1 VSPAGAGT
9 PVGAAHHAVSAVST
23 GAASTGTSSTR
34 TFGDRL
40 QAAFDEFGRLCVGID
55 PHSWL
60 LSEWNLPDTAAG
72 AETFGRLVVAAA
84 AGRAGIVKPQV
95 AFYERYGSAGYLAL
109 ERVLAD
115 TRDAGLLVIADVKRG
130 DLGTSVEAY
139 GQAWLN
145 PGSPLEV
152 DAITVN
158 PYMGVGSLASTI
170 ELARSNHKGLFLLG
184 ATSNPEA
191 AHLQQAVLAGG
202 ARAGRTVAASVL
214 DQVAEINAGSAGA
227 SPAGSLGAIGVV
239 LGATVSLGDFGID
252 VHAPAAAVAT
262 PVLAPGFGHQGANP
276 TDLTTLFGGYAQG
289 VIVSESRSVLSAGPD
304 HVADEITRRV
314 TEAGATRG

>member
-1 VSPAGAGT
+1 VTPAGAGI
-9 PVGAAHHAVSAVST
+9 PVGAAQPAVSAEST
-23 GAASTGTSSTR
+23 GS
-34 TFGDRL
+34 FGDRL
-40 QAAFDEFGRLCVGID
+40 QGAFDGFGRLCVGID

-60 LSEWNLPDTAAG
+60 LSDWNLPDTAAG
-72 AETFGRLVVAAA
+72 AERFGRLVVAAA

-95 AFYERYGSAGYLAL
+95 AFYERFGSAGYLAL
-109 ERVLAD
+109 ERVLTDA
-115 TRDAGLLVIADVKRG
+115 REAGLLVIADVKRG

-139 GQAWLN
+139 GQAWLT

-170 ELARSNHKGLFLLG
+170 ELAGEYRKGLFLLA

-191 AHLQQAVLAGG
+191 AHLQQALLAGG
-202 ARAGRTVAASVL
+202 AEAGRTVAASVL
-214 DQVAEINAGSAGA
+214 NQVAAINAGSLDGGQL
-227 SPAGSLGAIGVV
+227 GSVGVV
-239 LGATVSLGDFGID
+239 LGATLALDDFGID
-252 VHAPAAAVAT
+252 IHAPAAAVAT

>member
-1 VSPAGAGT
+1 VNPAGAGT
-9 PVGAAHHAVSAVST
+9 PVGAAHPAA
-23 GAASTGTSSTR
+23 AASTTG
-34 TFGDRL
+34 TFGKRL
-40 QAAFDEFGRLCVGID
+40 QGAFDGFGRLCVGID

-60 LSEWNLPDTAAG
+60 LSDWNLPDTAAG
-72 AETFGRLVVAAA
+72 AERFGRLVVAAT

-95 AFYERYGSAGYLAL
+95 AFYERYGSAGYVAL

-115 TRDAGLLVIADVKRG
+115 ARDAGLLVIADVKRG

-139 GQAWLN
+139 GQAWLS
-145 PGSPLEV
+145 PGAPLEV

-158 PYMGVGSLASTI
+158 PYMGVGSLSSTVD
-170 ELARSNHKGLFLLG
+170 LAGEHGKGLFLLA

-202 ARAGRTVAASVL
+202 AQAGRTVAAAVL
-214 DQVAEINAGSAGA
+214 EQVADLNADAGTLAAGGALGS
-227 SPAGSLGAIGVV
+227 IGVV
-239 LGATVSLGDFGID
+239 LGATVRLGDFGID
-252 VHAPAAAVAT
+252 IHAPSAAVGT

-276 TDLTTLFGGYAQG
+276 TDLTTLFGGYARG

>member
-1 VSPAGAGT
+1 VTPAGAGT
-9 PVGAAHHAVSAVST
+9 PVDAANLAVSAEST
-23 GAASTGTSSTR
+23 A

-40 QAAFDEFGRLCVGID
+40 QGAFDRFGRLCVGID

-115 TRDAGLLVIADVKRG
+115 ARDAGLVVIADVKRG

-139 GQAWLN
+139 GQAWLT
-145 PGSPLEV
+145 PGSPLEA

-170 ELARSNHKGLFLLG
+170 ALAAEYRKGLFLLA

-191 AHLQQAVLAGG
+191 AHLQQAILADGDE
-202 ARAGRTVAASVL
+202 AGRTVAASVL
-214 DQVAEINAGSAGA
+214 NQVAGINSRSRSAG
-227 SPAGSLGAIGVV
+227 PMGSVGVV

-252 VHAPAAAVAT
+252 IQAPSAAVIT

-276 TDLTTLFGGYAQG
+276 TDLTSLFGGYAQG